1 MNEVIVRLMPLPVGV
16 RAFTIPDADG
26 DYNVY
31 LNCRLSAEQQRR
43 SLQHEQ
49 LHISRD
55 DFYKDCRATVIE
67 RNMAES
73 LQSV

>member
-1 MNEVIVRLMPLPVGV
+1 MNEIIVRLMPLPAGV
-16 RAFTIPDADG
+16 RAFTIPDAEG

-31 LNCRLSAEQQRR
+31 LNCCLSAEQQRR

-55 DFYKDCRATVIE
+55 DFYKDCRASVIE
-67 RNMAES
+67 RSLAEC
-73 LQSV
+73 LR